1 MGGDRHPS
9 CASSPSVFCLSN
21 IQLSPLPD
29 ATLASSETRIPRNVH
44 GMPVFPAIDLD
55 GMTVAEVRGLLTE
68 YLEANW
74 SASCFVLDVIER

>member
-1 MGGDRHPS
+1 
-9 CASSPSVFCLSN
+9 
-21 IQLSPLPD
+21 
-29 ATLASSETRIPRNVH
+29 
-44 GMPVFPAIDLD
+44 MPVFPAIDLD